1 MNSSLSISLLSASL
15 LFGACT
21 TAPKEVPP
29 TQIPTAPTSAPAAT
43 GASTVAS
50 AHGGGISTAP
60 ATAPA
65 MAAPQTQT
73 PVKWTAPARWT
84 TGPEKPMR
92 AATYIIPAAAGDAE
106 GAECAVFANIGGGV
120 QANLDRWAGQFEL
133 PGGGNPTEKAKTSK
147 QTINGLPVTTID
159 LLGTYKGG
167 GVAMGQASTPK
178 TGYRLLGAIVEGQSG
193 PGSEVFFK
201 MTGPVKT
208 MAVAEKEFQT
218 LLKSLAK

>member
-1 MNSSLSISLLSASL
+1 MKSSLSISLLSASL

-29 TQIPTAPTSAPAAT
+29 TQIPTAPTSAPAAV
-43 GASTVAS
+43 GGSTVAS
-50 AHGGGISTAP
+50 AHGGGSAAAP
-60 ATAPA
+60 AVAP
-65 MAAPQTQT
+65 PQTKT

-92 AATYIIPAAAGDAE
+92 AATYLIPAAAGDAE

-120 QANLDRWAGQFEL
+120 QANLDRWVGQFEL
-133 PGGGNPTEKAKTSK
+133 PGGGDPTEKAKTSK
-147 QTINGLPVTTID
+147 QTINGLTVTTID